1 MLDETFNKYQT
12 QENNTTKKIV
22 GVPNYDI
29 LMNPEYTM
37 AFQYIP
43 AFAHKRDILI

>member
-12 QENNTTKKIV
+12 TQTRAKKTIE

-29 LMNPEYTM
+29 LLNPEYMM
-37 AFQYIP
+37 AF
-43 AFAHKRDILI
+43 

>member
-12 QENNTTKKIV
+12 TQTSAKKTIE

-29 LMNPEYTM
+29 LLNPEYMM
-37 AFQYIP
+37 AF
-43 AFAHKRDILI
+43 